1 MLKRRGEWRLDGRLH
16 PDHQVGN
23 EVYRRNP
30 LDRGHMVR
38 RRDPDGGDHAQQAEE
53 DTFHPNCAPQH
64 EDLNQKDWLGLEDDI
79 LGAAETRGFRLSVL
93 TGPVFRDSDRHL
105 ALQDGAKDVAIPR
118 SSGRSR

>member
-53 DTFHPNCAPQH
+53 DLP
-64 EDLNQKDWLGLEDDI
+64 
-79 LGAAETRGFRLSVL
+79 
-93 TGPVFRDSDRHL
+93 RHL
-105 ALQDGAKDVAIPR
+105 CQGWGNARVPAPTAV
-118 SSGRSR
+118 

>member
-38 RRDPDGGDHAQQAEE
+38 RRDPDGKTTPSRLRRTPSTSPIAR
-53 DTFHPNCAPQH
+53 PS
-64 EDLNQKDWLGLEDDI
+64 
-79 LGAAETRGFRLSVL
+79 TR
-93 TGPVFRDSDRHL
+93 
-105 ALQDGAKDVAIPR
+105 I
-118 SSGRSR
+118 